1 MLISEEYLEKYKG
14 NGLTGLANL
23 GNTCYLNS
31 TMQILSHCYKFNEFI
46 DNVNIENLNKVP
58 DSILFTEWRDLKN
71 MMWSKNCTIAPNRFV
86 NCVHKISASKNIEL
100 FSGFAQNDLPEFLM
114 FIFDCFHNS
123 LKRKVMMNIQGNPK
137 NTTDNLAKECFTMM
151 KNTHA
156 DTYSEILTMFYGVHV
171 SQLHSVVDNKCLSNK
186 PESYCNINLP
196 LPNTNTNTNTCT
208 IYECFD
214 LYTSR
219 ELLDG
224 DNSWYDEND
233 KIKKNVYKSIAF
245 WSFPDIL
252 IVDFKRFTNFNKKI
266 NTIVST
272 PLTNLDLSKY
282 VIGYDKHSYIYELCG
297 ICNHSGGCM
306 GGHYTSYVKNANGKW
321 YHFNDTN
328 IDEINQDKLIT
339 NKGYCY
345 FYKKIT

>member
-1 MLISEEYLEKYKG
+1 MSTSAEYLEKYKD

-23 GNTCYLNS
+23 GNTCYINS

-46 DNVNIENLNKVP
+46 DNINIENLNKVP
-58 DSILFTEWRDLKN
+58 DTILFTEWRDLKN

-86 NCVHKISASKNIEL
+86 NCVHKISVSKNIEL

-123 LKRKVMMNIQGNPK
+123 LKRKVMMNIQGSPK
-137 NTTDNLAKECFTMM
+137 NITDNLAKECFTMM

-196 LPNTNTNTNTCT
+196 LPNTNTNTCT

-224 DNSWYDEND
+224 DNAWYDEND
-233 KIKKNVYKSIAF
+233 KTKKNVYKSIAF
-245 WSFPDIL
+245 WSFPEIL

-266 NTIVST
+266 NSIVST

-282 VIGYDKHSYIYELCG
+282 VIGYDKHSYIYELFG

-328 IDEINQDKLIT
+328 IVEISQDKLIT

-345 FYKKIT
+345 FYKKIM